1 VFASDGIYEGEK
13 AQQGE
18 DCTDECTAKPEG
30 QQSPSR
36 VSLASEHLLD
46 PHPAPRAMS
55 GRMHNTEISSEDRAV
70 RAVAG
75 FVCFISLFDGR
86 SI

>member
-1 VFASDGIYEGEK
+1 LHGPGV
-13 AQQGE
+13 
-18 DCTDECTAKPEG
+18 
-30 QQSPSR
+30 
-36 VSLASEHLLD
+36 
-46 PHPAPRAMS
+46 APQNFDFSNRRHAARQCRA
-55 GRMHNTEISSEDRAV
+55 NTEISSEDRAV